1 MRFIGFTECLLITY
15 FTNNLNGKDF
25 VANTGVLT
33 RAVKIRSIS
42 RPSPRA
48 QKERNV
54 SNLSRDYSCAI
65 LAKTVTAFCLCP
77 KNLPED
83 KFKRLILFVGGAVR
97 RI

>member
-1 MRFIGFTECLLITY
+1 MRFIGFTECLLVTY

-48 QKERNV
+48 QKERM
-54 SNLSRDYSCAI
+54 LATCLETI
-65 LAKTVTAFCLCP
+65 LV
-77 KNLPED
+77 
-83 KFKRLILFVGGAVR
+83 LF
-97 RI
+97 